1 MVFGW
6 FTPAHS
12 ASVVIDRDE
21 FVNVLGGVEYLQKR
35 VDNLNE
41 QITVLERTVQLQKDK
56 AADLLE
62 QINDMELRNEALKNI
77 NSILKEDND
86 RLQKQLE
93 SKSSWSNFKT
103 YGLVILGAVVA
114 GFVLAR

>member
-35 VDNLNE
+35 IDNLNE
-41 QITVLERTVQLQKDK
+41 QITVLEQSVQLQKDK
-56 AADLLE
+56 ATDLLE

-103 YGLVILGAVVA
+103 YGLVILSAVVA